1 MPLNK
6 NEIGMS
12 TRNIF
17 IIAGVIVLFVLGAA
31 SIVFS
36 KDLNGNLISPGIA
49 VIPLKGEISSA
60 TSEDFSKLFKDAE
73 DDTSISAIIVEIN
86 SPGGS
91 VLPSRAIATQIKA
104 SKKPV
109 VALIEDMGASGGY
122 WAASAADKIVADPL
136 SMTGSIGVIASYLQ
150 YAGLMDKYGV
160 TYERL
165 VSGKYKDAGSQ
176 YKDMTADERTYLQG
190 KINFIQD
197 IFISEVSANR
207 NMPKE
212 SVNKLAT
219 GEIFFGTEAQT
230 AGLVDILGNKETAQ
244 KEAETLAGITSSHLV
259 PFEKELTLADFFG
272 AKVNNFAYEIGLG
285 IGDGITPVAEDKF
298 DLRAEI

>member
-12 TRNIF
+12 ARNVF
-17 IIAGVIVLFVLGAA
+17 IIIGVVVLFVLGAA
-31 SIVFS
+31 AIIFS
-36 KDLNGNLISPGIA
+36 KNLDGNLISPGIA

-60 TSEDFSKLFKDAE
+60 TYDDFSKLFKEAE
-73 DDTSISAIIVEIN
+73 EDMTISAIIIEIN

-91 VLPSRAIATQIKA
+91 VLPSREIAAQIKA

-109 VALIEDMGASGGY
+109 VALVQEVGASGAY

-136 SMTGSIGVIASYLQ
+136 SMTGSIGVVGSYLQ
-150 YAGLMDKYGV
+150 YAGLMEKYGV

-176 YKDMTADERTYLQG
+176 YKDLTADERAYLQS

-197 IFISEVSANR
+197 IFVSEVSANR
-207 NMPKE
+207 NMPVATVK
-212 SVNKLAT
+212 KLAT

-230 AGLVDILGNKETAQ
+230 AGLVDILGNKDTAQ
-244 KEAETLAGITSSHLV
+244 KEAEKLAGITTSHLV

-272 AKVNNFAYEIGLG
+272 AKINNFAYEIGLG
-285 IGDGITPVAEDKF
+285 IGDGITPVAEDSF